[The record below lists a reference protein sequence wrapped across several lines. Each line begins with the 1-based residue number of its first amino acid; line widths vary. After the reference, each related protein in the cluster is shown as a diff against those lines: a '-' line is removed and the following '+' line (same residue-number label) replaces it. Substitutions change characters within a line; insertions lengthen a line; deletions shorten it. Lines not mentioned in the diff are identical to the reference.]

1 MSNSKSSIDE
11 RYAFGSD
18 GSPPPPGTCKEFY
31 TLKEQAKGKLATQQ
45 LAYLFEPVT
54 DINHDNWWDLKSEY
68 YIYKYDNFGFRNI
81 PELESLEQ
89 MTPKIWKNTF
99 VCIGCSWTFG
109 VGIPGHCT
117 WPAVLQQQIGTRCLN
132 LGVAGGGIQTTYRI
146 LNAWI
151 KHFGCK
157 PKGVLILG
165 WFTPR
170 LETAYTDLDAYRID
184 CAGNPYEPKIAQELI
199 NEGNTHAVYTAFR
212 KKFAELKEEY
222 DLDVYRIN
230 PSVISLQYSYT
241 EPIYADLQFFIGED
255 AKFLPLKGFG
265 YDLSHP
271 GPAIHRHLAN
281 IFKKMIETGDKFLI

>member
-1 MSNSKSSIDE
+1 MSNSKFSIDE

-18 GSPPPPGTCKEFY
+18 GSPPPPINYKKFY
-31 TLKEQAKGKLATQQ
+31 TLKEQAKGQ
-45 LAYLFEPVT
+45 LETRQLVYLFDPVYGSNN
-54 DINHDNWWDLKSEY
+54 DKWWDLKSEY

-81 PELESLEQ
+81 PELASIEK
-89 MTPKIWKNTF
+89 MTPKLWKNTF

-109 VGIPGHCT
+109 VGIPGRHT
-117 WPAVLQQQIGTRCLN
+117 WPAFLQQQIGTRCLN
-132 LGVAGGGIQTTYRI
+132 LGVGGGGIQTTYRI

-170 LETAYTDLDAYRID
+170 LEIAYTDCDSYYRVTA
-184 CAGNPYEPKIAQELI
+184 AGDPYKPKIAQELI
-199 NEGNTHAVYTAFR
+199 NEGNTHTVYTAFR
-212 KKFAELKEEY
+212 KKFVELKEEY

-230 PSVISLQYSYT
+230 PSVISQYSYT
-241 EPIYADLQFFIGED
+241 KPNYADLQFFRGKD
-255 AKFLPLKGFG
+255 AKFLPLKGYG

-281 IFKKMIETGDKFLI
+281 IFKVTIETGDKFLI